1 MSLMVSVSTWSS
13 PPSISPA
20 AWWSS
25 VSSTPSCQPQTPQG
39 WRSSLWG
46 GCPDLSPP
54 VSCNPG
60 SPCRLSM
67 ECAQKER
74 ERCKCCNISLLFS
87 FLFKLQQNLNTNKLW
102 EVHQMCRRSPAC
114 RCCAPFRAWRAGHS
128 RWQTQQRV
136 LPSAGCWTG
145 LQCCLERIKKPI

>member
-1 MSLMVSVSTWSS
+1 MVSVSTWSS

-74 ERCKCCNISLLFS
+74 ERCKCCNFSLLFS
-87 FLFKLQQNLNTNKLW
+87 SLFCLSCSRTSTQTNCGKFIKCVEDHLHADAAHHFVRGGQVTVGGKRSSVSCLQLDVEQVCN
-102 EVHQMCRRSPAC
+102 VA
-114 RCCAPFRAWRAGHS
+114 
-128 RWQTQQRV
+128 
-136 LPSAGCWTG
+136 
-145 LQCCLERIKKPI
+145 